1 MPAKVLTSNEVKR
14 VLAVIAAERHAE
26 RNRIIF
32 QLSCLAGMRAIEI
45 SSVRIGDVYDESKQ
59 AKSQIRL
66 GAEQTKG
73 RSRRTVVISQKLQSE
88 LNRYA
93 AHIDRSK
100 SDAFLIRSQ
109 KSGRFSPNTLVQ
121 LLGQI
126 YKKANVDGASS
137 HSGRRTFIT
146 DLASK
151 GVGARVLQHLAGH
164 QSLATT
170 QRYIDVN
177 DKILLAAVELL

>member
-32 QLSCLAGMRAIEI
+32 QLSHLAGMRAIEI
-45 SSVRIGDVYDESKQ
+45 SSLRLTDVYDDSKQ

-66 GAEQTKG
+66 SSDQTKG
-73 RSRRTVVISQKLQSE
+73 NRRRTIVISQRLQQE
-88 LNRYA
+88 LSTYA
-93 AHIDRSK
+93 SHVDLSQPE
-100 SDAFLIRSQ
+100 AFLIPSQ
-109 KSGRFSPNTLVQ
+109 KAKRFSPNTLVQ
-121 LLGQI
+121 LLGRI
-126 YKKANVDGASS
+126 YEKAGIDGASS

-170 QRYIDVN
+170 QRYIDIN
-177 DKILLAAVELL
+177 DTMLHAAVELL